1 MKNNVLY
8 ELTFER
14 KIEFIN
20 GEWIFDSN
28 VIGYF
33 LTRKRAEEIS
43 QRYKMR
49 IVGFKEYDG
58 EFRIKKRRVI
68 SYSKTEAPIYVL
80 WHSYFI
86 EDEDCDCETVFGLYR
101 SMYSARKALSKYMRK
116 KPFSD
121 YPYDFNI
128 DEICVN
134 LLGWQYGFDL
144 I

>member
-28 VIGYF
+28 LIGYF
-33 LTRKRAEEIS
+33 STRKWAEEIS
-43 QRYKMR
+43 QRYKMK
-49 IVGFKEYDG
+49 IAGFKEYDG

-80 WHSYFI
+80 WHSYVM
-86 EDEDCDCETVFGLYR
+86 EDEDCDCETIFGLYR

-116 KPFSD
+116 SRFR
-121 YPYDFNI
+121 I
-128 DEICVN
+128 IRTI
-134 LLGWQYGFDL
+134 LT
-144 I
+144 

>member
-43 QRYKMR
+43 QLYKMK
-49 IVGFKEYDG
+49 IAVFKEYDG

-86 EDEDCDCETVFGLYR
+86 AKESRTHKVYIHPL
-101 SMYSARKALSKYMRK
+101 SASTALK
-116 KPFSD
+116 KLESR
-121 YPYDFNI
+121 
-128 DEICVN
+128 
-134 LLGWQYGFDL
+134 
-144 I
+144 